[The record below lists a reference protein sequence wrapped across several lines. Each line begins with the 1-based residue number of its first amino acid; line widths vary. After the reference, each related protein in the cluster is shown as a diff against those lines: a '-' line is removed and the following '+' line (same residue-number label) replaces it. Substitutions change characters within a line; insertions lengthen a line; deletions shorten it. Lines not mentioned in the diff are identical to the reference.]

1 MRPIILLALLP
12 VLVACGKPEPVN
24 CVGMDL
30 EASERCFEDKRDSGW
45 ATAMIACYPFS
56 QPLTTQG
63 VWVIGFEKNDFFE
76 GWRRRPPEE
85 VLWTDHTGADLIVDE
100 AMFKPTNETRAFEV
114 AVRGRRAL
122 CPLDVI
128 NPYPIAVE
136 KLQIKR
142 RIT

>member
-1 MRPIILLALLP
+1 MRHIIVLALLS
-12 VLVACGKPEPVN
+12 LLAACGKPGPID
-24 CVGMDL
+24 CLGLDL
-30 EASERCFEDKRDSGW
+30 EASERCFEDKRGSGW
-45 ATAMIACYPFS
+45 ATAMIACFPFS

-63 VWVIGFEKNDFFE
+63 VWVVGFEKNDFFE
-76 GWRRRPPEE
+76 GLQRPPKE
-85 VLWTDHTGADLIVDE
+85 VLWTDHTGAELIVDE
-100 AMFKPTNETRAFEV
+100 AIFQPTNETRAFEV

-142 RIT
+142 RIA